1 MEVKESVQTGSVSPL
16 VLQIVA
22 PGDIVLDL
30 SKAGKVVRLGG
41 GLRQDGE
48 SVVVTRAGRLRHM
61 QANNKYWVEGLQKR
75 YVPSIE
81 EGVIGVVADRRFE
94 SYSVDIGAPS
104 NAILPILAFEGATRR
119 NAPNLQ
125 PGAAVYARVVRAH
138 RDVQPELSCM
148 DVSNKSSGFG
158 PLKNGYIFECS
169 TGLARSLLSKPTCP
183 VLEALGKRLSYEIAV
198 GLNGRVWVNAQEP
211 STVVAVSNAILTSE
225 FLTPGQQHIMVSK
238 VLERMQ

>member
-1 MEVKESVQTGSVSPL
+1 MEANDTVQTGPVSPL

-30 SKAGKVVRLGG
+30 AKAGKVVRLGG
-41 GLRQDGE
+41 GLRQDGD

-61 QANNKYWVEGLQKR
+61 QANNKYWVEGSQKR
-75 YVPSIE
+75 YVPNVE
-81 EGVIGVVADRRFE
+81 DGVIGVVVDRRFE
-94 SYSVDIGAPS
+94 SYSLDIGAPTY
-104 NAILPILAFEGATRR
+104 AILPILAFEGATRR

-125 PGAAVYARVVRAH
+125 PGAAVYARVVKAH

-158 PLKNGYIFECS
+158 SLKNGYVFECS
-169 TGLARSLLSKPTCP
+169 TGLARSLLSKPMCP
-183 VLEALGKRLSYEIAV
+183 VLEALGKRFSYEIAV

-211 STVVAVSNAILTSE
+211 STIVAVSNGILASE
-225 FLTPGQQHIMVSK
+225 FLTPAQQHIMVAK
-238 VLERMQ
+238 VIERMQ